1 MSNSQMHAK
10 IAKCE
15 PNQQNATQNGYKVAA
30 VVVSEVV
37 EVVVFWSSLIGDF
50 AYGPVD
56 LIFSRFS

>member
-15 PNQQNATQNGYKVAA
+15 PNQQNATRNGYKVAA

-37 EVVVFWSSLIGDF
+37 EVVVFIDW
-50 AYGPVD
+50 
-56 LIFSRFS
+56 